1 LQDRFTV
8 YDVFAVLVPGV
19 VFLYLLSFTLSRVAG
34 ISIFD
39 WTGGVGDATLLLIF
53 GYAAGTLLQASG
65 NVLIE
70 RSWLRIRGGRPT
82 ATILMSNSKKFSDDY
97 KNEVL
102 VALDRLYGES
112 PLGEK
117 DEGYRTLLE
126 ERTYRAWKTVAPDDT
141 QAQRFQAEAHA
152 MRAFAMAFF
161 FLVLVALVSG
171 YLYVGATSGLM
182 TYASLAVMYTL
193 LFIAALW
200 RMEEKSVTFA
210 RHVLAR
216 VVDHNKKRQGDRS

>member
-171 YLYVGATSGLM
+171 YLYGRDVGLDD
-182 TYASLAVMYTL
+182 L
-193 LFIAALW
+193 
-200 RMEEKSVTFA
+200 RKPC
-210 RHVLAR
+210 RHVHVTLYRGSVADGR
-216 VVDHNKKRQGDRS
+216 KIRNICTACSSSSRRS